1 MDDKLIE
8 KWIKQ
13 EEMKDSLINYIDI
26 LKKKIKKIEE
36 EMKEMKEILKNNNIK

>member
-1 MDDKLIE
+1 MDDKLIK

-26 LKKKIKKIEE
+26 LKKKIIKIEE